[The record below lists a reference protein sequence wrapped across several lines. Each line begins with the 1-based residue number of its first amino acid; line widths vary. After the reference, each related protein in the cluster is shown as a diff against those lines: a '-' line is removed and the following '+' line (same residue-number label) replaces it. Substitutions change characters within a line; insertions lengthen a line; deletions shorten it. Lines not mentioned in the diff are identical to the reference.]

1 MAKGGLSA
9 IAAGQVRVRGRAVVR
24 PRPTVLGMN
33 PRRLLPD
40 LTPFRGSR
48 PLQLLVGGGFIT
60 GLGSQATLVA
70 LPYQLYLA
78 TRSPLLVGL
87 LGAVELGPLIIMS
100 LYAGALAD
108 RLDRRRLLL
117 WAQTG
122 VVGCTGGLAAIAA
135 TGHSTLA
142 LLYVLGGLLAG
153 FNAVQQTAR
162 SAMLPKLVHDP
173 ALLGPALATNY
184 GLSSLAQVVGPGLG
198 GVLIAVVGAKGA
210 YAADG
215 LSSLLCFA
223 TVLPLAPQHGAR
235 PGAPTTATGRS
246 ILEGVR
252 FVGGNR
258 ALLGSFAA
266 DLLAMTFGMPR
277 ALFAVLSITVYHAG
291 ASGTGLLYSAVAA
304 GATVAAVLTGWI
316 AHARRLGLITMCA
329 IAAWGVA
336 IAAAGLMNTIWLAA
350 ALLALAGAADSVSAV
365 CRTTINQ
372 AVTPERYRGRMSSI
386 FGIVVTSGPRLGDL
400 ESGTVAA
407 AAGVEFSVVS
417 GGLLCLVGLGVIA
430 VAFPQLAR
438 YSTPERA
445 PGPAATDP
453 VG

>member
-1 MAKGGLSA
+1 M
-9 IAAGQVRVRGRAVVR
+9 RAVD
-24 PRPTVLGMN
+24 L
-33 PRRLLPD
+33 RRLLPD
-40 LTPFRGSR
+40 LTPFRGNR
-48 PLQLLVGGGFIT
+48 PLRLLVTGSFIT
-60 GLGSQATLVA
+60 GVGSQATLLA

-87 LGAVELGPLIIMS
+87 LGAVELGPLIVMS

-117 WAQTG
+117 YAQTG
-122 VVGCTGGLAAIAA
+122 CVGCTGGLAAIAA
-135 TGHSTLA
+135 TGHSTLG
-142 LLYVLGGLLAG
+142 LLYALGGLLAG
-153 FNAVQQTAR
+153 FNSVQQTAR
-162 SAMLPKLVHDP
+162 SAMLPRLVDDP
-173 ALLGPALATNY
+173 GRLGPALATNY
-184 GLSSLAQVVGPGLG
+184 GLSSLAQVVGPGVG
-198 GVLIAVVGAKGA
+198 GVLIALAGAKGA
-210 YAADG
+210 YAVDG

-223 TVLPLAPQHGAR
+223 TVLPLAPQLGAR

-246 ILEGVR
+246 IIEGAR
-252 FVGGNR
+252 FVAGNR

-277 ALFAVLSITVYHAG
+277 ALFAVLAVSVFHAG
-291 ASGTGLLYSAVAA
+291 ASGTGLLYTAVAV

-316 AHARRLGLITMCA
+316 AHAKRLGLITMGA

-336 IAAAGLMNTIWLAA
+336 IAVAGLMDTIWLAA
-350 ALLALAGAADSVSAV
+350 ALLAVAGAADSVSAV

-372 AVTPERYRGRMSSI
+372 AVTPEHYRGRMSSI

-407 AAGVEFSVVS
+407 ATGVEFSVVS
-417 GGLLCLVGLGVIA
+417 GGLLCLLGLAAIA

-438 YSTPERA
+438 YGTPDRT
-445 PGPAATDP
+445 PGTVATDA
-453 VG
+453 VS